1 MGDPA
6 ARPGD
11 DERPFLPRGV
21 RLRFCKVRQAWF
33 LLAPERAM
41 RLDGPGAAVLTA
53 VDGNRS
59 FADIV
64 AKLSADF
71 AAPPE
76 RIAAD
81 ARKFLGELI
90 NRRMVEA
97 A

>member
-21 RLRFCKVRQAWF
+21 RLRFCNVRQAWF

-41 RLDGPGAAVLTA
+41 RLDGPGAAVLGA
-53 VDGNRS
+53 VDGKRT
-59 FADIV
+59 FAEIV
-64 AKLSADF
+64 AKLAQDF
-71 AAPPE
+71 AAPAD
-76 RIAAD
+76 RIATD

-90 NRRMVEA
+90 NRRMLEA
-97 A
+97 T